1 MSTTITR
8 RSAIVAASVAVVGG
22 VVGFVWGRNS
32 DATEAAKPGGGYTGY
47 GGGGGGAKSG
57 AAKQPITTLAKVP
70 SGGGWI
76 GNGVVITRDSGG
88 TVHAFSSTCTHLGC
102 TVNQVSRGKIFCP
115 CHGSE
120 FNADTG
126 AVVQGPATTPLP
138 KVAVKVQGGEVF
150 PA

>member
-1 MSTTITR
+1 MSATTITR
-8 RSAIVAASVAVVGG
+8 RSALVAATVAVVGG

-32 DATEAAKPGGGYTGY
+32 DATEAAHPGGSTAGY
-47 GGGGGGAKSG
+47 GGSTKSG
-57 AAKQPITTLAKVP
+57 SAAQPLTALAKVP
-70 SGGGWI
+70 AGGGWI
-76 GNGVVITRDSGG
+76 GNGVVVTRDASG

-102 TVNQVSRGKIFCP
+102 TVSQVSGGKIFCP

-138 KVAVKVQGGEVF
+138 KVAVKVQGAEVY